1 MEQLKDVVTR
11 AKAGDLDAFSRLVE
25 ATQVMSY
32 AVALGVLRD
41 PDMAQDAI
49 QEAFLRAFRRLADLE
64 EPAAFISWLR
74 RIVIT
79 VASNM
84 RQSRRATLL
93 RLDDTPV
100 VPVLDEAET
109 SWSEAQRQLLAG
121 ALLTLTGPERRVC
134 DRRYHGRWSIARLAK
149 DAGVDDAVM
158 RKRLQRIRDKL
169 RKEMEM
175 AEQREIR
182 PEDMKTDL
190 PSKVVELLTRPK
202 LTDLPENP
210 VGRILELLRGIYA
223 DFAEVDLPDILELSA
238 VRETVGGDA
247 LYLDPMELQRVDDH
261 RILRYDLTLPLLM
274 TLRFQDRPL
283 RIWAAGKAYRVCQI
297 DATHLEAFHQAE
309 VLWLSDRQHLDPWHL
324 TGKVLQSMDLLLPG
338 RAVKIVPTRYPM
350 CSQAWDLEVEDDGRW
365 REVLAW
371 GVYTVTFSKSW
382 PKRPHYASSGS
393 GQVMVYSTLAR
404 SGELPEFASMPQDRA
419 DMCDCLVDGDPQ
431 SWRMPDQIR
440 AER

>member
-1 MEQLKDVVTR
+1 M
-11 AKAGDLDAFSRLVE
+11 RLPW
-25 ATQVMSY
+25 
-32 AVALGVLRD
+32 GVLRD

-49 QEAFLRAFRRLADLE
+49 QEAFLRAFRRLGDLE
-64 EPAAFISWLR
+64 EPAAFLSWLR

-79 VASNM
+79 VASNL

-93 RLDDTPV
+93 RLDDAPV
-100 VPVLDEAET
+100 VPVLDEGET
-109 SWSEAQRQLLAG
+109 SWSETQRQLLAG
-121 ALLTLTGPERRVC
+121 ALLTLTGPERRLC

-182 PEDMKTDL
+182 PEDMRTDL
-190 PSKVVELLTRPK
+190 PSKIVELLTRPK

-210 VGRILELLRGIYA
+210 VGRILELLRAIYA
-223 DFAEVDLPDILELSA
+223 ECTEVDLPDMVDLSA
-238 VRETVGGDA
+238 VRETIGGDA
-247 LYLDPMELQRVDDH
+247 LYLDPTELQRVDPH

-274 TLRFQDRPL
+274 TVRFQGQPL

-309 VLWLSDRQHLDPWHL
+309 ALWLSDRQHLDPWYL
-324 TGKVLQSMDLLLPG
+324 TGKVLQSMDLILPG

-350 CSQAWDLEVEDDGRW
+350 CTQAWDLEVEDDGRW
-365 REVLAW
+365 SEVLAW
-371 GVYTVTFSKSW
+371 GIYT
-382 PKRPHYASSGS
+382 
-393 GQVMVYSTLAR
+393 
-404 SGELPEFASMPQDRA
+404 DRVVRH
-419 DMCDCLVDGDPQ
+419 LGGDPE
-431 SWRMPDQIR
+431 RHLAVGVGYGLERLAMLRFGIDDIR
-440 AER
+440 KVDVASVA